1 MPQPATMYS
10 RILANVLFLDID
22 STSLVYCISQSSPLH
37 WPGIFGIIV
46 TVRRKGFLLM
56 YKLGRAVRF
65 SIAPFLQRDADGF
78 NSFASKPAGEGLSIF
93 FELLVEVIG
102 DVEPSTGFVVD
113 VTDIDKIV
121 RKFAVPIFAGRVRRD
136 FRKSKPIA
144 FSHIAG
150 LLKSVW
156 ERLENKFG
164 KARLDK
170 LGLKL
175 SPFRAI
181 TMDSK
186 DSEMIYFSEKFEF
199 AASHK
204 LWNDDFSRQRNLKVF
219 GKCANPAGHGHNYIV
234 EVTVKMPPLLL
245 SQKSCG
251 GGFSAG
257 DFERIV
263 DKHLIRVLDHKNL
276 NVDVAAFGKINPTIE
291 NIASF
296 AWDKLVSRFGQAL
309 LHCVTVW
316 ETDKTYSSYYG

>member
-1 MPQPATMYS
+1 MVA
-10 RILANVLFLDID
+10 
-22 STSLVYCISQSSPLH
+22 
-37 WPGIFGIIV
+37 
-46 TVRRKGFLLM
+46 VRRKGFLLM

-65 SIAPFLQRDADGF
+65 SVNPFWPRDIDGF

-102 DVEPSTGFVVD
+102 DIEPSTGFVVD

-136 FRKSKPIA
+136 FRRSKPIA

-175 SPFRAI
+175 SPFRVI

-204 LWNDDFSRQRNLKVF
+204 LWNDGFSRQRNLKVF
-219 GKCANPAGHGHNYIV
+219 GKCANPTGHGHNYIV
-234 EVTVKMPPLLL
+234 EVTVKMPARD
-245 SQKSCG
+245 
-251 GGFSAG
+251 GFSAG

-296 AWDKLVSRFGQAL
+296 AWDKLVSKFGQAL